1 MIRRKLFEELK
12 AHLQAPEISL
22 IVGPRQVGKTT
33 LMLHLKEYLE
43 KQGQKTLFL
52 SLDFVKDWP
61 LFSSQETLLKK
72 LELEFGKEKGF
83 VFIDEIQRR
92 ENAGLFLKGLYDR
105 RLPHKFIVSGS
116 GSLELKEKIH
126 ESLVGRKRLFEL
138 NPVSLEEFLNYRTG
152 YRYEGRLLLFGELHP
167 DQAAALLQEY
177 LNFGG
182 YPRVITAPT
191 HQEKRWIIGEIFS
204 SYLEKDISYLIKSD
218 RVEVFK
224 DLVRLL
230 AAQIGSLINYSEL
243 SNTLGISLATIKNYL
258 WYAEKTFI
266 LKRVTP
272 FFKNIRK
279 EISRAPV
286 CYFYDLGLRNYAVG
300 LFGQLEH
307 PQEKEFVFENLVF
320 NILCA
325 KLRHTGASVHFW
337 RTKDGAEVDFVVNF
351 VREVVPVE
359 AKFQEFKAPKISRAL
374 RSFIRKYQPGQA
386 LVINKNL
393 KASLAVGSTTV
404 FFCPIWDFALNFP
417 KVFSLLLIR
426 ALNAQHQA

>member
-22 IVGPRQVGKTT
+22 LVGPRQVGKTT
-33 LMLHLKEYLE
+33 LMLHLQECLE
-43 KQGQKTLFL
+43 KQGHKTLFL
-52 SLDFVKDWP
+52 SLDFEKDWP
-61 LFSSQETLLKK
+61 LFSSQETFLKK
-72 LELEFGKEKGF
+72 LELEFGQEKGF

-105 RLPHKFIVSGS
+105 RLPYKFIVSGS

-152 YRYEGRLLLFGELHP
+152 YRYEGRLSLFCELHP
-167 DQAAALLQEY
+167 DEAAALLQEY

-182 YPRVITAPT
+182 YPRVITAT
-191 HQEKRWIIGEIFS
+191 TQQEKRWTIGEIFNG
-204 SYLEKDISYLIKSD
+204 YLERDVSYLIRSD
-218 RVEVFK
+218 RVGIFR
-224 DLVRLL
+224 DLIRLL

-243 SNTLGISLATIKNYL
+243 SNTLGLSLATSKNYL

-266 LKRVTP
+266 LRRITP
-272 FFKNIRK
+272 FFRNIRK

-307 PQEKEFVFENLVF
+307 PQERGFVFENLVF
-320 NILCA
+320 NILCE
-325 KLRHTGASVHFW
+325 KLRYTGASIHFW
-337 RTKDGAEVDFVVNF
+337 RTKEGAEVDFVVNF
-351 VREVVPVE
+351 VREIIPIEV
-359 AKFQEFKAPKISRAL
+359 KFQKFRAPKISRAL
-374 RSFIRKYQPGQA
+374 RSFIRKYQPSQA
-386 LVINKNL
+386 FVINQNL
-393 KASLAVGSTTV
+393 KASLEIDKTVV
-404 FFCPIWDFALNFP
+404 FFRPIWDFALSPAFLE
-417 KVFSLLLIR
+417 S
-426 ALNAQHQA
+426 